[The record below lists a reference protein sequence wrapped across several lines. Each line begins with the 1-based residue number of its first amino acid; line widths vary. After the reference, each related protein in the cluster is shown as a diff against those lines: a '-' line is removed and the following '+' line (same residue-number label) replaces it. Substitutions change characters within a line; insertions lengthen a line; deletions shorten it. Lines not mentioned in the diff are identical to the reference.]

1 MFYMFKYFRI
11 IFLVLMVSSF
21 CRANFI
27 YAQVQDEEEVF
38 FLARKSFE
46 DAYYEV
52 SIGLLKRYLNNF
64 PEGLRAGDAEL
75 LLAEALFLQNKLPQA
90 LERLEALLD
99 KPSAERIKD
108 AVLYWIAETYFKAN
122 NFPKAAEAYRK
133 VIDGFPNSS
142 YAPLAVYSLG
152 WSLFEEGKFNDAL
165 GYFKLMEEKY
175 PKEPQSLDASFKAAE
190 CLYNLKDYAA
200 LKEKVKPLL
209 KSFSQD
215 KPRLAYLYF
224 FIAESEYYLDNIPQA
239 VDLFK
244 KAIKE
249 SSDINV
255 QFLSRLGMG
264 WSYLKLKDYKKAED
278 EFMNISEEGLD
289 NKSLV
294 ALLLGKADTLLKQG
308 RLKEASEGFQ
318 KVAEI
323 SDDNAVKEEALIRAG
338 DIFQDLNEYGAA
350 LDTYKGILASFPDSQ
365 NIDYII
371 SRIASA
377 SYYLSL
383 DYFQREDYDSSL
395 KVLEQLLSELKGRE
409 ILPEAAYLLGS
420 CYYKIGDFSKAI
432 EFFKDVVSRSQDPLL
447 LQKAEYAMADSFYH
461 LGKEAEALS
470 RFNALRS
477 RYPGSDLTAG
487 VVFWLGGYYYQ
498 QDEMDLAAR
507 YFLSLIEDFPKSAL
521 VADAYYSMGLISSAK
536 GLPLDAAENFKK
548 ALEHAGPELKLLSMF
563 ALAESLE
570 SGGRF
575 EQAIEWYTKASRDD
589 KFKERA
595 LLRIARIYEDRE
607 SFRDALRCY
616 KQAILINGNSAV
628 YAKERAD
635 WIESNIKK

>member
-1 MFYMFKYFRI
+1 MFKYLRI
-11 IFLVLMVSSF
+11 IFLILIVSSS
-21 CRANFI
+21 CWVNFT

-52 SIGLLKRYLNNF
+52 SIGLLERYLNNF
-64 PEGLRAGDAEL
+64 PEGLRAGEAEL
-75 LLAEALFLQNKLPQA
+75 LLAEALFLQNKLPKAQ
-90 LERLEALLD
+90 ERLEALLD

-108 AVLYWIAETYFKAN
+108 AVLYWIAEVYFKGN

-142 YAPLAVYSLG
+142 YTPLALYSLG
-152 WSLFEEGKFNDAL
+152 WSLFEEGKFNEAL
-165 GYFKLMEEKY
+165 DYFKLMEERY
-175 PKEPQSLDASFKAAE
+175 PKEPQALDASFKAVE
-190 CLYNLKDYAA
+190 CLYSLKDYTA
-200 LKEKVKPLL
+200 LKERIKPLL
-209 KSFSQD
+209 KSFSKD

-224 FIAESEYYLDNIPQA
+224 CFAESEYYLDNALQA

-249 SSDINV
+249 SSDIKM
-255 QFLSRLGMG
+255 QLLSRLGLG

-278 EFMNISEEGLD
+278 EFMNISEDSLDSKGLE
-289 NKSLV
+289 
-294 ALLLGKADTLLKQG
+294 ALLLGKADALLKQG
-308 RLKEASEGFQ
+308 RLREASEEFQ
-318 KVAEI
+318 KAVKA
-323 SDDNAVKEEALIRAG
+323 SDDNLVKAGALMRAG
-338 DIFQDLNEYGAA
+338 DILQDLKEYGAA
-350 LDTYKGILASFPDSQ
+350 IDTYKGILTSYPDNQ
-365 NIDYII
+365 NKDYII

-377 SYYLSL
+377 SYALSL
-383 DYFQREDYDSSL
+383 DYFQKEDYGSSL
-395 KVLEQLLSELKGRE
+395 KILEQLRSEFKGRGS
-409 ILPEAAYLLGS
+409 LPEVSYLLGS
-420 CYYKIGDFSKAI
+420 SYYKIGDFNRAI
-432 EFFKDVVSRSQDPLL
+432 ECFRDVTSRSQDPLL

-487 VVFWLGGYYYQ
+487 VIFWLGGYYYQ

-507 YFLSLIEDFPKSAL
+507 YFLSLVEDFPKSTL
-521 VADAYYSMGLISSAK
+521 VADAYYSMGLICSAR

-548 ALEHAGPELKLLSMF
+548 ALGYAGPELKSLSTF

-570 SGGRF
+570 SGGSF
-575 EQAIEWYTKASRDD
+575 EQALEWYIKVSWDD

-595 LLRIARIYEDRE
+595 FLRIARIYEDKE
-607 SFRDALRCY
+607 NFKEALRYY
-616 KQAILINGNSAV
+616 KQTLLINGKSAT
-628 YAKERAD
+628 YAKERVD